1 MFDNIDIDTKAPRAS
16 VEYAKARAAIDLQ
29 AKSRIQRRNARMA
42 VVSVL
47 HGMLESKGGRT
58 IVVFPDQSEARF

>member
-1 MFDNIDIDTKAPRAS
+1 MFDNINIDASAPRAS

-47 HGMLESKGGRT
+47 HGMLESKEGKT